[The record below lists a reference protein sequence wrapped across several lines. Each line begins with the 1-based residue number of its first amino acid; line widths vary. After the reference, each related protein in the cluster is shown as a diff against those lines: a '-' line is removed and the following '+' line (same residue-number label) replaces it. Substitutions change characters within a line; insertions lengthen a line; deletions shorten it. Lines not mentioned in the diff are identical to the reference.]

1 VDSSREWYLAVAPP
15 DEERPSLEKLKVF
28 AATGGTVLKLHSG
41 TWHAG
46 PLYAPPAVA
55 GRPADG
61 AEGGVAFY
69 NLELADTNVVDHTN
83 WHFAREDGL
92 TFEVE
97 PPDEAAA

>member
-1 VDSSREWYLAVAPP
+1 MRSALSCADTSHFH
-15 DEERPSLEKLKVF
+15 VF
-28 AATGGTVLKLHSG
+28 SAAQRDM
-41 TWHAG
+41 ARG
-46 PLYAPPAVA
+46 PLICATC
-55 GRPADG
+55 GSRPADG